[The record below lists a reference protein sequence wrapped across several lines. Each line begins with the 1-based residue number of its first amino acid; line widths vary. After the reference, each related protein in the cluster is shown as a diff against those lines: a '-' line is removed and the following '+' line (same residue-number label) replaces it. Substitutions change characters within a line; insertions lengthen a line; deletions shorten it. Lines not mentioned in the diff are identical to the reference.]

1 MNPSDPIRLALIGTT
16 SLRAPTCDPAI
27 NLDAPNVAALLSAY
41 DRSRSDADRDALPLH
56 AGSSLAIFTV
66 APLTSAGFR
75 FVMGG
80 TGVERAQRAVLA
92 CCHAFIDERGTEHRA
107 QDHGGVQATP
117 GAKGFEIA
125 NEEWLEYL
133 ASRFGHSALEEI
145 AAVAITRAEVGARA
159 VAPFALP
166 RGLILPR

>member
-27 NLDAPNVAALLSAY
+27 NLDAPNVAALLSSY
-41 DRSRSDADRDALPLH
+41 EHSRSDTDRDAIPLH
-56 AGSSLAIFTV
+56 PGATLSIFII
-66 APLTSAGFR
+66 APLTSAAFR

-92 CCHAFIDERGTEHRA
+92 SCHAYTDERGTEHRA
-107 QDHGGVQATP
+107 QDHGGVTATP
-117 GAKGFEIA
+117 GAKGFNVA
-125 NEEWLEYL
+125 GEEWLEHL
-133 ASRFGHSALEEI
+133 ASAYGHATLEEI

-159 VAPFALP
+159 TAPFGLP
-166 RGLILPR
+166 RGLMLPR

>member
-27 NLDAPNVAALLSAY
+27 NLDAPGVSALLSAY
-41 DRSRSDADRDALPLH
+41 EHSRSDTDRDALPLH
-56 AGSSLAIFTV
+56 PGATLSTFTL
-66 APLTSAGFR
+66 APLTSAAFR

-80 TGVERAQRAVLA
+80 VGVERAQRAVLA
-92 CCHAFIDERGTEHRA
+92 CCHNYADERGAEHRA
-107 QDHGGVQATP
+107 QDHGGVTATP
-117 GAKGFEIA
+117 GAKGFSIA
-125 NEEWLEYL
+125 NEEWLEHL
-133 ASRFGHSALEEI
+133 ASTFGHAAVEEI

-166 RGLILPR
+166 RGLMLAR